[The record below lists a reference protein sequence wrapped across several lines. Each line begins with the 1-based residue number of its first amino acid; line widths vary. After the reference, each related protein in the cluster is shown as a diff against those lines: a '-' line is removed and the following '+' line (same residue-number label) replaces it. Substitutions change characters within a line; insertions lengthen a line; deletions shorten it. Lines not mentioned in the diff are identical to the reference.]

1 MLKTFILLAQLS
13 GSAYIIDEG
22 LSAPDCAVRHIQV
35 GRHALVELVPG
46 EVWAPRHL
54 IELTCVEVKEGESD
68 V

>member
-1 MLKTFILLAQLS
+1 MLKTFIFLAQLS
-13 GSAYIIDEG
+13 GSAYILDEG
-22 LSAPDCAVRHIQV
+22 LSAPDCAVRHIQI

-54 IELTCVEVKEGESD
+54 VELTCIAVEVGESD